1 MRPTVAAPESVTW
14 RVHLDRSM
22 WVAGVRAL
30 MLQALHPIAMQG
42 VWQRSDFRSD
52 PTGRLTRTAHFVAV
66 TTYGSLAEAEALGRH
81 VRRVHRALGFT
92 DPVSGRLHR
101 VDQHDLLVWVHCAEV
116 SSYLETCHRAGVEL
130 SAADR
135 DRYLDEQAHTATLV
149 GLSPED
155 VPRDV
160 AAMRRYLAAVRPTL
174 RVTPEARRAVRFL
187 LWPSLP
193 ERLAWLTPLRPLWF
207 PVGALSY
214 ATLPRWA
221 RRAYGTLP
229 EVPGADTAAT
239 VGLRALRT
247 GLNRVPERHYD
258 RIFDEATVRSANE
271 ARRRL
276 LAAGYRVEDGLR
288 AARRT
293 AAPGRSGAPSPEP
306 GLDPPRHRGL
316 TWTEGATSPSA
327 HRR

>member
-14 RVHLDRSM
+14 RVHLDRAM

-42 VWQRSDFRSD
+42 VWQRSDFRTD
-52 PTGRLTRTAHFVAV
+52 PTGRLMRTAHFVAV
-66 TTYGSLAEAEALGRH
+66 STYGSPAEAEALGRH
-81 VRRVHRALGFT
+81 VRRVHRALSFT
-92 DPVSGRLHR
+92 DPSGGRLHR

-116 SSYLETCHRAGVEL
+116 SSYLEVCHRAGVEL

-149 GLSPED
+149 GLSPGD

-160 AAMRRYLAAVRPTL
+160 AAMRRYLAAVRPSL

-187 LWPSLP
+187 LWPRIP
-193 ERLAWLTPLRPLWF
+193 DRLAWLTPLRPLWF

-221 RRAYGTLP
+221 RHAYGTLP
-229 EVPGADTAAT
+229 EVPGSDAAAT
-239 VGLRALRT
+239 VSLRALRS
-247 GLNRVPERHYD
+247 GLNRVPDRHYD
-258 RIFDEATVRSANE
+258 RIFDEATVRSAHD
-271 ARRRL
+271 AKRRL

-288 AARRT
+288 GVRRAADPRGLRAT
-293 AAPGRSGAPSPEP
+293 APGNGSRPSPT
-306 GLDPPRHRGL
+306 PR
-316 TWTEGATSPSA
+316 TTVE
-327 HRR
+327 

>member
-52 PTGRLTRTAHFVAV
+52 PTGRLLRTAHFVAV
-66 TTYGSLAEAEALGRH
+66 TTYGSLTEADALGRH
-81 VRRVHRALGFT
+81 VRRVHRALSFT
-92 DPVSGRLHR
+92 DPASGRLHR
-101 VDQHDLLVWVHCAEV
+101 VDRHDLLVWVHCAEV
-116 SSYLETCHRAGVEL
+116 TSYLETCHRAGVEL

-149 GLSPED
+149 GLSPGD

-160 AAMRRYLAAVRPTL
+160 AAMRRYLAAVRPSL

-187 LWPSLP
+187 LWPRIP
-193 ERLAWLTPLRPLWF
+193 DRLAWLTPLKPLWF

-214 ATLPRWA
+214 ATLPSWA

-229 EVPGADTAAT
+229 EVPGAGGAAT
-239 VGLRALRT
+239 ASLRALRL
-247 GLNRVPERHYD
+247 GLNRVPERYYD
-258 RIFDEATVRSANE
+258 LLFDEATVRSADE

-288 AARRT
+288 LARPRAVPSSPHASALRERSRT
-293 AAPGRSGAPSPEP
+293 STVP
-306 GLDPPRHRGL
+306 DP
-316 TWTEGATSPSA
+316 AD
-327 HRR
+327 